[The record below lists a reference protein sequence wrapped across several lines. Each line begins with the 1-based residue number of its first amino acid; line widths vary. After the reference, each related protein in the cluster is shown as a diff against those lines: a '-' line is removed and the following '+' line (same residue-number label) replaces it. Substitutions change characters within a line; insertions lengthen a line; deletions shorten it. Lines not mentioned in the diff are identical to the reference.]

1 MEKFRKGNVMITI
14 LVVIYIVFIS
24 LGLPD
29 SLFGVAWPV
38 VHLDFG
44 LPENLAS
51 FYSIVTGIGSGCSS
65 FFAGILLR
73 RFGTPIVTFVSIL
86 MTVVGLVGISFSG
99 NLFVM
104 IIFSVI
110 LGLGAGAIDTGLNNY
125 VSLHYKAQHMN
136 WLHCF
141 WGIGVTASPVIMSL
155 FLNGEGGSWRSG
167 YRVVAAIQL
176 FIALIVLF
184 VLRKWKS
191 LDKKIS
197 PVNEEKSEKKTNI
210 FAIGGVIT
218 GILSLGF
225 YCAMEFTVGTW
236 GASYLVN
243 TAALTPDTA
252 AKWISTYYGGIM
264 LGRLVSGFASM
275 KLSDNVLISTGIIIS
290 CAGFVVLTLPF
301 ETLSFFGLILI
312 GFGFGPVFPSV
323 LHSIPGRFGNE
334 FSADIT
340 GFHMGGAYAIGF
352 GIQLIFGYVACAST
366 FKIMPF
372 VLMGLAALSFAANLI
387 TINKV
392 KHKFL

>member
-1 MEKFRKGNVMITI
+1 MITI

-51 FYSIVTGIGSGCSS
+51 VYSIVTGICSGSSS
-65 FFAGILLR
+65 FVAGKLLR
-73 RFGTPIVTFVSIL
+73 RFGTPMVTFVSVL
-86 MTVVGLVGISFSG
+86 MTAFGLVGISFSG
-99 NLFVM
+99 NLWVM
-104 IIFSVI
+104 MFFSVI
-110 LGLGAGAIDTGLNNY
+110 LGFGAGAIDTGLNNY
-125 VSLHYKAQHMN
+125 VSLHYKARHMN

-141 WGIGVTASPVIMSL
+141 WGIGVTASPMIMSL
-155 FLNGEGGSWRSG
+155 FLNGEEGSWRSG

-184 VLRKWKS
+184 ALKKWKS

-197 PVNEEKSEKKTNI
+197 PLNEEKSEKKTNI
-210 FAIGGVIT
+210 FAISGVIT
-218 GILSLGF
+218 GILTLGF
-225 YCAMEFTVGTW
+225 YCAMEFIVGTW

-275 KLSDNVLISTGIIIS
+275 KLSDNALISTGIIIS
-290 CAGFVVLTLPF
+290 CAGFVVLALPF
-301 ETLSFFGLILI
+301 ETLSLFGLILI

-352 GIQLIFGYVACAST
+352 AVQLVFGYIACAST
-366 FKIMPF
+366 FQIMPF
-372 VLMGLAALSFAANLI
+372 VLMGLAALSFTANMI

-392 KHKFL
+392 KLTGKKS